1 MEKEIIKLLGYPYQF
16 QFSHNSPIIHGW
28 LREILRGWGSQRP
41 NFKGKYEAK
50 LEFGEVGG
58 RGELILK
65 NHLWWEGI
73 FSGNTYSRHSNF
85 SSFPKLYSNSQ
96 EFLQSC
102 RMPWS
107 GSW

>member
-1 MEKEIIKLLGYPYQF
+1 MVEGNFEGVGVPKTKL
-16 QFSHNSPIIHGW
+16 
-28 LREILRGWGSQRP
+28 
-41 NFKGKYEAK
+41 FKGKYESK

-58 RGELILK
+58 RGELISK
-65 NHLWWEGI
+65 NHLWWKGI

-85 SSFPKLYSNSQ
+85 SSFPKLYSNGQ

-107 GSW
+107 GSWQVYSRV